1 MYIEGDILNY
11 CMIKKLFHLF
21 FTFFKIGLFTFGG
34 GYAMVSQMKDVIVDK
49 KKWLTEEE
57 LMHIITISESTPGP
71 IAINSSTYIGYK
83 RGGVLGSVFAT
94 LGTILPS
101 LMIITLI
108 SLVFKDFMEIEY
120 VKYAFKGINCAV
132 AFLIIKTAIEMFI
145 KLKKNI
151 ITIITFII
159 SLILLIVFEILSIS
173 VSSIYFI
180 LVGGVIGIIIYSI
193 KLTRENKEITK
204 WFTCYYF

>member
-1 MYIEGDILNY
+1 MF
-11 CMIKKLFHLF
+11 KLLINLF

-49 KKWLTEEE
+49 NKWLTEEE

-71 IAINSSTYIGYK
+71 IAINSATYIGYK
-83 RGGVLGSVFAT
+83 RGGVLGSIFAT

-101 LMIITLI
+101 MIIITLI
-108 SLVFKDFMEIEY
+108 SLFFKNLMEIEY
-120 VKYAFKGINCAV
+120 VQYAFVGINCAV

-145 KLKKNI
+145 KLKKNF
-151 ITIITFII
+151 ITITIFA
-159 SLILLIVFEILSIS
+159 LAFILLVIFEIFSIS

-180 LVGGVIGIIIYSI
+180 LVGGIIGIIIHAI
-193 KLTRENKEITK
+193 KVSKENKEITK
-204 WFTCYYF
+204 

>member
-1 MYIEGDILNY
+1 MV
-11 CMIKKLFHLF
+11 KKLFNLF
-21 FTFFKIGLFTFGG
+21 ITFFKIGLFTFGG

-49 KKWLTEEE
+49 NKWLNEEE

-83 RGGVLGSVFAT
+83 RGGVLGSIFAT

-101 LMIITLI
+101 LIIITLI
-108 SLVFKDFMEIEY
+108 SLFFKDFMEIEY

-145 KLKKNI
+145 KLKKTP
-151 ITIITFII
+151 ITIITFIL
-159 SLILLIVFEILSIS
+159 SFILLVIFEIFAIS

-180 LVGGVIGIIIYSI
+180 LVGGIIGIIIYSI
-193 KLTRENKEITK
+193 KLTKENKEITK
-204 WFTCYYF
+204 